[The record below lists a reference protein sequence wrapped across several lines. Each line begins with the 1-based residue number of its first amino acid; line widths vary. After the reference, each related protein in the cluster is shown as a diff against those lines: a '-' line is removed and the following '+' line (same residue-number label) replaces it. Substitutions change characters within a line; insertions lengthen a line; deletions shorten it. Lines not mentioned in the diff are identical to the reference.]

1 MKTKILLLIP
11 FFIGIHACQTDV
23 DPANNEVAAL
33 TTYAEIVAA
42 TYQDTYQSAITLK
55 EAIQAFTTNPTE
67 KGFETCKLAWKASR
81 IPYGQ
86 SEAFRFYGG
95 PIDDE
100 NGPEGLIN
108 GWPLDE
114 SYIDYVAG
122 NPEAGIIN
130 NPASY
135 PLITKELLI
144 SLNESGSE
152 TDIST
157 GYHAIEFLLWGQDFN
172 PNGPGQRKFTDYTT
186 ARFAPRRSSYL
197 LATADLLVENLSFVT
212 SQWTAK
218 GDYRQQFISSTNT
231 AQKITDVFTGIGIL
245 AKGELAGER
254 MTVALA
260 NQDQEDEQSCFSDNT
275 HIDIIMNFMGIKNV
289 YLGTYTSTGGQIITG
304 YSLSELVKSK
314 DQVKDQAVL
323 NALLSTESKVNA
335 ILPPFDQLI
344 AMGDP
349 DQVITKAIDALR
361 QLSDRFADA
370 AFLWRKN
377 GQ

>member
-1 MKTKILLLIP
+1 
-11 FFIGIHACQTDV
+11 
-23 DPANNEVAAL
+23 
-33 TTYAEIVAA
+33 
-42 TYQDTYQSAITLK
+42 
-55 EAIQAFTTNPTE
+55 
-67 KGFETCKLAWKASR
+67 
-81 IPYGQ
+81 
-86 SEAFRFYGG
+86 
-95 PIDDE
+95 
-100 NGPEGLIN
+100 
-108 GWPLDE
+108 
-114 SYIDYVAG
+114 
-122 NPEAGIIN
+122 
-130 NPASY
+130 
-135 PLITKELLI
+135 
-144 SLNESGSE
+144 
-152 TDIST
+152 
-157 GYHAIEFLLWGQDFN
+157 
-172 PNGPGQRKFTDYTT
+172 
-186 ARFAPRRSSYL
+186 
-197 LATADLLVENLSFVT
+197 
-212 SQWTAK
+212 
-218 GDYRQQFISSTNT
+218 
-231 AQKITDVFTGIGIL
+231 
-245 AKGELAGER
+245 